1 VLYRNNSRVAFRWR
15 HLTAL
20 ARITASGFGRPVA
33 RHGGSAGSAESVTA
47 CHGWASDFSLEREL
61 GRRSAAMMV
70 CGGKDFSDAEDWRRF
85 NLLPTIR
92 SAP

>member
-1 VLYRNNSRVAFRWR
+1 MRRYAVTGGGALHAGKFYRTVSGEFNSSRVAFRWR

-70 CGGKDFSDAEDWRRF
+70 
-85 NLLPTIR
+85 
-92 SAP
+92 